1 MSLTVMELGLLL
13 METSQIFCFSTGAL
27 EEIYKVSQVPLL
39 MTYKTKLKLF
49 WVFSLDGGDKS
60 SFHYAVKE
68 QQEKS
73 S

>member
-27 EEIYKVSQVPLL
+27 EKIYKVSQVPLL

-60 SFHYAVKE
+60 SFHYAAKE